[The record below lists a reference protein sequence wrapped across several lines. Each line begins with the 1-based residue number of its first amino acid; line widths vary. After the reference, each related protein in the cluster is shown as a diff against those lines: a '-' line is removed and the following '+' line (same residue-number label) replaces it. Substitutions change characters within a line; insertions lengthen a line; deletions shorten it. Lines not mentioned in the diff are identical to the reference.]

1 MGGAA
6 LITILGIVER
16 LFRRTISLRL
26 YSSIMLLFVFYASFL
41 TWQEERNNVRS
52 LEAAKTKLDS
62 LLVERDKEVREL
74 SSKLRDAN
82 LARPVEVKI
91 TGSKSPGLS
100 PLQERLLEL
109 MLRYQKQFA
118 ATKLVINRKTGALH
132 FDNEPQKGAGVSLI
146 KELYGSENPQK
157 VSEFEKLMESMP
169 SEYVR
174 FLAEGRLDNPF
185 VATVTDEAVR
195 YLRTK

>member
-26 YSSIMLLFVFYASFL
+26 YTALMLLFVFYASFL

-62 LLVERDKEVREL
+62 LLVERGKEVHEL
-74 SSKLRDAN
+74 ISKLQDAN

-91 TGSKSPGLS
+91 TGSKPPGLS

-109 MLRYQKQFA
+109 LLRYQKQFA
-118 ATKLVINRKTGALH
+118 ATKLVIIRKTGVLH
-132 FDNEPQKGAGVSLI
+132 FDNEPQKGAGISLI
-146 KELYGSENPQK
+146 KELYGSENPEN
-157 VSEFEKLMESMP
+157 VSEFERLMESMP

-185 VATVTDEAVR
+185 VASVTDEAVR